1 MLTDR
6 QKNILYLMV
15 KAHIMSGEPIG
26 SKTLSEVLEN
36 KVSSATIRNEMSFLS
51 EQGFLE
57 QPHTSAGRIPT
68 SKAYRMYINGL
79 LSHEASEETKRM
91 IDSHLTKIGGDFEGI
106 NENATKALSEITGL
120 PSVSLITH
128 EDTTYI
134 KRIEILPM
142 GRRMVLIVLVTSD
155 TLAKSR
161 MCKSGFDLTPDIL
174 SRFDRI
180 ASKEIVGT
188 ELNRFTAGFMQSVA
202 ASAGD
207 ITLIPFFNTVFDMIT
222 ELKTMQLSLKG
233 ENTILEAENADAL
246 RLMEFISRR
255 DAIIS
260 VLADAKD
267 PISIVLGEGNETE
280 KSPASL
286 IIAKHS
292 GGKIGVIGPKR
303 MSYENVIPSIAYF
316 AQKLG
321 DIINKA
327 INDME

>member
-1 MLTDR
+1 MLTER

-51 EQGFLE
+51 EQGYLE

-68 SKAYRMYINGL
+68 SKAYRMYVNGL
-79 LSHEASEETKRM
+79 LLNEADEQTKRI
-91 IDSHLTKIGGDFEGI
+91 IDSRLNSIGSDFEGI
-106 NENATKALSEITGL
+106 NEKATKALSEITGL
-120 PSVSLITH
+120 PSVSLISH
-128 EDTTYI
+128 ENTTYI

-142 GRRMVLIVLVTSD
+142 GKRTVLIVLVTSD

-161 MCKSGFDLTPDIL
+161 MCKSGFDLTADLL

-180 ASKEIVGT
+180 AAKEIVGT
-188 ELNRFTAGFMQSVA
+188 ELSVFNAGLMQRIA
-202 ASAGD
+202 ASSGEIA
-207 ITLIPFFNTVFDMIT
+207 LIPFFNTVFDMIN

-246 RLMEFISRR
+246 KLMEFISRR

-260 VLADAKD
+260 VLADAED
-267 PISIVLGEGNETE
+267 PISIVLGDGTQNANNNT
-280 KSPASL
+280 SL

>member
-1 MLTDR
+1 MLTER

-15 KAHIMSGEPIG
+15 KAHIMNGEPMG
-26 SKTLSEVLEN
+26 SKTISELLQN

-51 EQGFLE
+51 EMGFLE

-68 SKAYRMYINGL
+68 SKAYRMYVNGL
-79 LSHEASEETKRM
+79 LSNEADEKTKRL
-91 IDSHLTKIGGDFEGI
+91 IDERLSLIRGDFEGI
-106 NENATKALSEITGL
+106 NETATKALSEITGL
-120 PSVSLITH
+120 PSVSLISH

-142 GRRMVLIVLVTSD
+142 GKRTVLIVLVTSD

-161 MCKSGFDLTPDIL
+161 MCKSGFDLTADLI

-188 ELNRFTAGFMQSVA
+188 ELSRFNASYMQKI
-202 ASAGD
+202 ASLSGEIA
-207 ITLIPFFNTVFDMIT
+207 LIPFFNTVFDMIND
-222 ELKTMQLSLKG
+222 LKTMQLSLKG
-233 ENTILEAENADAL
+233 ENTILEAESQDAIK
-246 RLMEFISRR
+246 LMEFISRR

-260 VLADAKD
+260 VLADASD
-267 PISIVLGEGNETE
+267 PISIVLGEGNENE
-280 KSPASL
+280 KSNTSL
-286 IIAKHS
+286 VIAKHS

-303 MSYENVIPSIAYF
+303 MSYENDIPSIAYF